1 MRLQEKLKE
10 HKSKFE
16 KNAKPEILEV
26 MRRAKNDLGNS
37 GILDRVLKVGDKAPE
52 FELENTAGKM
62 IRSKD
67 ILSERLMVLTFYR
80 GRW

>member
-52 FELENTAGKM
+52 FELENTAGEM

>member
-1 MRLQEKLKE
+1 MSLQEKLKE
-10 HKSKFE
+10 HKIKFE
-16 KNAKPEILEV
+16 KKVKPEVLEV
-26 MRRAKNDLGNS
+26 MHQAKNNLRHS

-52 FELENTAGKM
+52 FELENTIGEM

-67 ILSERLMVLTFYR
+67 ILSDRLMVLTFYR

>member
-1 MRLQEKLKE
+1 VSLQEKLKE
-10 HKSKFE
+10 HKIKFE
-16 KNAKPEILEV
+16 KKAKPEILEV
-26 MRRAKNDLGNS
+26 MRQAKNNLRKS

-52 FELENTAGKM
+52 FELENTVGEM

-67 ILSERLMVLTFYR
+67 ILSDRLMVLTFYR